1 MHVGTKKESGT
12 LPMVDTKNNENDTK
26 KEKKALLEMAITKAK
41 KGFRRTKTHTNGMI
55 DV

>member
-12 LPMVDTKNNENDTK
+12 LPMVDTKNNENDPK

-41 KGFRRTKTHTNGMI
+41 KDSDGQKRTQMA
-55 DV
+55 